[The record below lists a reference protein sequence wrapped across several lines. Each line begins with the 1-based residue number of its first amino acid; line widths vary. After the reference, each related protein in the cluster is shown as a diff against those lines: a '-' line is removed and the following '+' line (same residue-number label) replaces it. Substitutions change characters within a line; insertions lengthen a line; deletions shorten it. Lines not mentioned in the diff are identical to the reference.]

1 MVIPPSLGDSISIM
15 EIYGMTSTIFA
26 IPGIIKSS
34 TRDWKNDFR
43 ESVPMKIDDHQKNK
57 INFLIMAHMGLW

>member
-1 MVIPPSLGDSISIM
+1 M